1 MTLSSLQTSG
11 AAAPSP
17 APIWAM
23 AVSQTIVWA
32 AVYYMFPAT
41 LLQVQAETGWS
52 KASVTLAFTAALG
65 VSALASPAA
74 GRLIDGGRGVA
85 VVAGGAA
92 AGGVLVAALGAALA
106 VGAGYWVF
114 LALWLML
121 GLVMAGALYIPC
133 FSLVTRARGASARRA
148 ITLITLVAGFAG
160 TVSFPAA
167 HLLSATLGL
176 PGALVVLGAAALG
189 AGFPLALWGARRLE
203 AEHRA
208 RPAPPSAPD
217 SQDRQ
222 GDLGAPKKR
231 WWLARPAFWLLA
243 ASFGCLA
250 LTHGVAINHLLPIL
264 AERGIAPDLAVL
276 AASAIGPMQVAGRL
290 LMLAV
295 EHRASSRAITL
306 ACFMAMAG
314 APAALLAAGWGAGCG
329 ALWLIPAVALLGAGA
344 GVSSIMKP
352 TTQRDILGEA
362 DFGAVSGALAVPFL
376 AAFAAAPFL
385 GSLLW
390 EIGGYDVALGL
401 LVGVSSLGGAAF
413 FAASG
418 GGRRES

>member
-52 KASVTLAFTAALG
+52 KAAVTLAFTAALG

-74 GRLIDGGRGVA
+74 GRLIDRGRGVA

-106 VGAGYWVF
+106 VGAAYWVF
-114 LALWLML
+114 IAIWLML

-133 FSLVTRARGASARRA
+133 FSLVTRARGAGARRA

-176 PGALVVLGAAALG
+176 PGALVVLGAATLG

-208 RPAPPSAPD
+208 RPTAPSATGG
-217 SQDRQ
+217 Q
-222 GDLGAPKKR
+222 GGPGGPKAR

-264 AERGIAPDLAVL
+264 AERGIAADLAVL
-276 AASAIGPMQVAGRL
+276 AASAVGPMQVAGRL

-295 EHRASSRAITL
+295 ERRASSRAITL
-306 ACFMAMAG
+306 ACFMAMVG
-314 APAALLAAGWGAGCG
+314 APAALLAAAGSP
-329 ALWLIPAVALLGAGA
+329 LWLIPAVALLGAGA

-390 EIGGYDVALGL
+390 EVGGYDFVLGL

-418 GGRRES
+418 GGRREI